1 MSASIRPVEYFT
13 TTLHDTAESASQL
26 LSTLAAKGINLLAFN
41 AIPVGFQATQL
52 VLFPEDPERFAVF
65 AKRPGM
71 TVVGP
76 QRAFLVQG
84 DDELG
89 ALARL
94 HARLADARVHPFA
107 SSGVTDGRG
116 GFGYILYVR
125 DGEYATAAQALGVGA
140 TATT

>member
-1 MSASIRPVEYFT
+1 MSATIRPVEYFT
-13 TTLHDTAESASQL
+13 TTLHDTPEAASQL
-26 LSTLAAKGINLLAFN
+26 LSTLATKGINLLAFN
-41 AIPVGFQATQL
+41 AIPVGLQATQL

-65 AKRPGM
+65 ARRPGI
-71 TVVGP
+71 TVAGP
-76 QRAFLVQG
+76 QRAFLIQG

-94 HARLADARVHPFA
+94 HARLADAHVHPFA

-125 DGEYATAAQALGVGA
+125 DGEYAAAAQALGVGA
-140 TATT
+140 TASA